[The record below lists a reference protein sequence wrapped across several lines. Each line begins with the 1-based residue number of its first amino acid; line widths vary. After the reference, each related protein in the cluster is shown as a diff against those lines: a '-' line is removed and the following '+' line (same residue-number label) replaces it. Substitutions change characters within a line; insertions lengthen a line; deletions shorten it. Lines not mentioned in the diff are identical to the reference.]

1 MCTASRY
8 NLSTSKPFPWP
19 ARSWIR
25 GTEFWQWLNPT
36 QNFCHIRFH
45 AVPSL
50 SMSNDFRRVPPIAFW
65 ENRAS
70 ARTRVCPQI
79 LVSLFFYFV
88 FLLTVALIARSYTRT
103 CKRTLMC
110 LFCTIYQHFL
120 RLFSMRWNV
129 IKRFTRVT
137 SGVGGLSC
145 HLLITSTP
153 YVTTCVSLPSPP
165 VHIWEMNGVGWA
177 TEKNI

>member
-1 MCTASRY
+1 MQSLHSLCRT
-8 NLSTSKPFPWP
+8 TSD
-19 ARSWIR
+19 
-25 GTEFWQWLNPT
+25 EF
-36 QNFCHIRFH
+36 R
-45 AVPSL
+45 PSL
-50 SMSNDFRRVPPIAFW
+50 SEKTAHPRAHGFARRSW
-65 ENRAS
+65 
-70 ARTRVCPQI
+70 
-79 LVSLFFYFV
+79 SLSLFYFV

-177 TEKNI
+177 AEKKYIYKKAVYQKEMFMNSVRMMYIPL